1 MKNGRALFLKSMYDS
16 SRKNKQ
22 SNSRNIKKDIETVLK
37 LNIQNCPSPENGGG
51 ALLSYF
57 SRNTNTLYNNEE
69 NKLNKQTD
77 DGFNTLSISIRKLK
91 KNFPNIKDEV
101 FKENYTNGHIPSRAE
116 HIKIEDNYKLKIK
129 ELTKK
134 ESDLKKKQEKLEKTI
149 QKIDSII
156 NDQELSIEVINSVD
170 NNSTRLQKIFSE
182 KYINDMNKI
191 LKSDKEKERK
201 INYLNTKEFQ
211 EQLNLFLLREDF
223 NSKQKIKKINESI
236 EKNKKLKNEKIEE
249 LNKINNSLKQLHDN
263 KKKVIEELYIHYL
276 NILKEGKDT
285 RSEGL
290 CWIIREIFN
299 LDKKVIVSF
308 FPKFL
313 DKLCIKYLF
322 NITHINMNIT
332 EIEKKIK
339 LCKKEFKDKGI
350 IKVFDKSHHNDVF
363 TQRNIIT
370 KETLRKI
377 KRQFIQ
383 HLDKKYKSTEKQLF
397 SQTIDKIHQ
406 KKEKT
411 EIQKKSNSSTKNSK
425 KIINSLIKINEND
438 EDEDKKEEN
447 NNLPYINGDPNNIM
461 NGKGVGLSYTHKLLK
476 NDFGSAVKI
485 PPVIRLKDFD
495 KMPFIKNCF
504 TQGDII
510 KVNTFFALRIKLNK
524 LREEKD
530 ILKTN
535 EMDRIFKE
543 FQRNNY
549 EQRFNTDKIKV
560 ISALI
565 GEDNINNELFKQ
577 ERREKLYFEQISKSQ
592 LFNKKIYYRTFND
605 KGHNDLLDNL
615 MTA

>member
-1 MKNGRALFLKSMYDS
+1 MKNRKALFLKSMYDS

-22 SNSRNIKKDIETVLK
+22 PNSRNIKKDIETVLK

-57 SRNTNTLYNNEE
+57 SRNNNTLHNNEE
-69 NKLNKQTD
+69 NKINKQTD

-91 KNFPNIKDEV
+91 KYYPNIKDEV
-101 FKENYTNGHIPSRAE
+101 FNENYTNGQIPSRAE

-134 ESDLKKKQEKLEKTI
+134 ESDLKKKQEKLEKAI
-149 QKIDSII
+149 QKLDSVM

-170 NNSTRLQKIFSE
+170 NNSTKLQKIFSE
-182 KYINDMNKI
+182 KYLNDTNKI

-201 INYLNTKEFQ
+201 INYLNTKEYQ

-249 LNKINNSLKQLHDN
+249 LNKLNDSLKQLHDT
-263 KKKVIEELYIHYL
+263 KKKVIEELYMHYL

-285 RSEGL
+285 RNEGL
-290 CWIIREIFN
+290 SWIIREIFN
-299 LDKKVIVSF
+299 LDKKVIISF

-339 LCKKEFKDKGI
+339 LCKKDFKDKGI
-350 IKVFDKSHHNDVF
+350 IKVFDKSNHNDVF

-370 KETLRKI
+370 KEALRKI

-406 KKEKT
+406 KSEKT
-411 EIQKKSNSSTKNSK
+411 EIQKNLNYSTKNSK
-425 KIINSLIKINEND
+425 KMINSFIKINEND
-438 EDEDKKEEN
+438 EDKKEE
-447 NNLPYINGDPNNIM
+447 NNLPYINGDPNN
-461 NGKGVGLSYTHKLLK
+461 NGKVVGLSYTHKLLK
-476 NDFGSAVKI
+476 SDFGSSAKI

-510 KVNTFFALRIKLNK
+510 KVNTFFALRVKLNK